1 MPVGSSLRRKC
12 RRRKAPFAVSRPIF
26 SDDRRTPFEYMLAGV
41 SPSKTSEQLEKEKLA
56 AAHAALGYVRN
67 DMLLGLGSGSTA
79 NYLVTLVGEA
89 VRQGKLKIEAF
100 ASSLQTAAR
109 AREFGILVREPQR
122 GVRVDLTI
130 DGADEIAPDLTL
142 IKGAGGALLR
152 EKIVARASRH
162 FVVIADSSKR
172 VSQLGRRAVPVE
184 VTPFAAPWVMDEVA
198 KLGGN
203 PLLRTDKLQPDR
215 PSLTD
220 QQNYLLDCDF
230 GLIGDA
236 PSLAARLKEIP
247 GVVEQGLFLGLASAA
262 LVAEG
267 NEIIVL
273 RPQHPPVPLDQSNLA
288 FD

>member
-1 MPVGSSLRRKC
+1 
-12 RRRKAPFAVSRPIF
+12 
-26 SDDRRTPFEYMLAGV
+26 MLAIV
-41 SPSKTSEQLEKEKLA
+41 SSSKTGEQLDKEKQAVAQA
-56 AAHAALGYVRN
+56 AVKYVRSN
-67 DMLLGLGSGSTA
+67 MLLGLGTGSTA
-79 NYLVTLVGEA
+79 NYFLSFLAERIRTAG
-89 VRQGKLKIEAF
+89 LKIEAV
-100 ASSLQTAAR
+100 ASSLHTAAR
-109 AREFGILVREPQR
+109 AKELGIAVHEPRR

-130 DGADEIAPDLTL
+130 DGADEISPDLSL

-203 PLLRTDKLQPDR
+203 PALRTDKLQPER

-273 RPQHPPVPLDQSNLA
+273 RPHRAPMPLDPSDLA
-288 FD
+288 FE

>member
-1 MPVGSSLRRKC
+1 
-12 RRRKAPFAVSRPIF
+12 
-26 SDDRRTPFEYMLAGV
+26 MLATV
-41 SPSKTSEQLEKEKLA
+41 STSKTSEELETEKQA
-56 AAHAALGYVRN
+56 AAQAAVGYVRSN
-67 DMLLGLGSGSTA
+67 MLLGLGTGSTA
-79 NYLVTLVGEA
+79 SYFLRFLAER
-89 VRQGKLKIEAF
+89 VRSRELKIEAV
-100 ASSLQTAAR
+100 ASSLKTAAR
-109 AREFGILVREPQR
+109 AKKLGIPICEPQR

-130 DGADEIAPDLTL
+130 DGADEIAPDLSL

-162 FVVIADSSKR
+162 FMVIADSSKR

-203 PLLRTDKLQPDR
+203 PVLRTDELQPER

-247 GVVEQGLFLGLASAA
+247 GVVEQGLFLDLASAA

-273 RPQHPPVPLDQSNLA
+273 RPHRPPMPLDQSDLA